1 MTGSGATDLLV
12 PDQADAGLGSRL
24 LHGQSCC
31 VPINQP
37 AADGQ
42 PVIGLAGAPNVGK
55 STLFNALA
63 GTRARVGNWPG
74 TSVET
79 STARWRP
86 IADAPECSL
95 VDLPG
100 TYSLDPLSPD
110 EALTRDLITTA
121 PGPDAVIVLVDAAHL
136 ARSLYL
142 VVQLRELALRV
153 VVALGMADV
162 AAERGITVDPGS
174 LAVRLGCPVIPVDPR
189 RRRGLLALG
198 QVVADTLNGPVPE
211 PRVVGVPRLSVPITS
226 QQCGATI
233 AGQRSGAGLV
243 QQVDAESARGVSA
256 VADHRA
262 DGGLDGCA
270 DAGLDDRLEDGASDD
285 DLTRE
290 DERFAR
296 VDAIVRSTVRRTAT
310 ARTTWSDRLDHLV
323 THPVWGPLVLL
334 VVMWLVFQATT
345 TIASPLQDGLAKLI
359 TGPVADLVR
368 AGLGA
373 VGLAGSWLDGLL
385 INGLIGGVGMVLSF
399 VPLMAIMFT
408 LLALLEDSGYL
419 ARAAVVTDR
428 MMRTIGLPGQAFL
441 PLVVGFGCNVPAI
454 AATRVLPQRRQRV
467 LTALLV
473 PFTSCS
479 ARLTVY
485 LLVSSVFFGRWAGTV
500 VFGMYLASIV
510 FVVLVGL
517 ALRHTLWRTM
527 GDQPL
532 VLDLPPYQRPTL
544 RVTGAVAWSRLRG
557 FLSTA
562 GGIIIVTVCAVWLIQ
577 AIPVTGGR
585 FGQIPVAD
593 SLYAWLSRTV
603 APLFAP
609 LGFGAWQL
617 VSALIV
623 GFVAKEA
630 VISSWAQTFMVADP
644 TAGAS
649 GAGLSTALMQVFTT
663 ASGGHTLAAVLAF
676 LVFLVAYTP
685 CVATIAAQRREIG
698 GRWTLFGLG
707 VQLFTAWT
715 SALIVF
721 QVGRIVW

>member
-153 VVALGMADV
+153 VVGLGMVDV
-162 AAERGITVDPGS
+162 ASRRGITVDAAS
-174 LAVRLGCPVIPVDPR
+174 LALELGCPVVPVDPR
-189 RRRGLLALG
+189 RHGGLLALG
-198 QVVADTLNGPVPE
+198 EA
-211 PRVVGVPRLSVPITS
+211 VVGVLGAPAPQPRALDIDEP
-226 QQCGATI
+226 
-233 AGQRSGAGLV
+233 
-243 QQVDAESARGVSA
+243 
-256 VADHRA
+256 ADYLA
-262 DGGLDGCA
+262 
-270 DAGLDDRLEDGASDD
+270 
-285 DLTRE
+285 RE
-290 DERFAR
+290 DERFAQ
-296 VDAIVRSTVRRTAT
+296 VDTIVRSSVRRAPT
-310 ARTTWSDRLDHLV
+310 ARTTWSDRLDHVV
-323 THPVWGPLVLL
+323 THPVWGPLILL

-345 TIASPLQDGLAKLI
+345 TIASPLQDGLARLI
-359 TGPVADLVR
+359 TGPVANLLR

-385 INGLIGGVGMVLSF
+385 VNGLIGGVGMVVSF

-500 VFGMYLASIV
+500 VFGMYVASIV

-562 GGIIIVTVCAVWLIQ
+562 GGIIIVTVCVVWLIQ
-577 AIPVTGGR
+577 AIPMGTGS

-593 SLYAWLSRTV
+593 SLYAWLARAVT
-603 APLFAP
+603 PLFTP

-617 VSALIV
+617 VSALVV

-649 GAGLSTALMQVFTT
+649 SAGLSSALVQVFTT

-707 VQLFTAWT
+707 VQLLTAWT
-715 SALIVF
+715 CALIVF